1 MPSLCVRNYSNDFS
15 LFDSYCIE
23 RIWWKQRSLIDVFSM
38 PTTPRRMI
46 RTSNPIRRR
55 RCSKKNDLASR
66 HPRQL
71 AFFFLPFLL
80 VFLLLSLSL
89 SSLFHFSLFFALI
102 RLSCFFVSSLA
113 IFFPFNPFRWP
124 FISFFYFCL
133 IYLVF
138 VFFYSY
144 FYLDNFFPPFFGLI
158 DFKKNSFFLL
168 FFIVYLFF
176 DS

>member
-1 MPSLCVRNYSNDFS
+1 MSFNQKCQYWHCFKNFFLIFINIMPSLCVRNYSNDFS

-89 SSLFHFSLFFALI
+89 SNLFHFSLFFASLI
-102 RLSCFFVSSLA
+102 RLSCFFSCYILPV
-113 IFFPFNPFRWP
+113 
-124 FISFFYFCL
+124 
-133 IYLVF
+133 
-138 VFFYSY
+138 
-144 FYLDNFFPPFFGLI
+144 
-158 DFKKNSFFLL
+158 
-168 FFIVYLFF
+168 
-176 DS
+176 

>member
-1 MPSLCVRNYSNDFS
+1 MSFNQKCQYWHCFKNFFLIFINIMPSLCVRNYSNDFS

-80 VFLLLSLSL
+80 VFLLSVSPVFFIFP
-89 SSLFHFSLFFALI
+89 SFSPPW
-102 RLSCFFVSSLA
+102 SVCHVSSLA
-113 IFFPFNPFRWP
+113 IFFPFNPFR
-124 FISFFYFCL
+124 
-133 IYLVF
+133 
-138 VFFYSY
+138 
-144 FYLDNFFPPFFGLI
+144 
-158 DFKKNSFFLL
+158 
-168 FFIVYLFF
+168 
-176 DS
+176 